1 MAPTIQQK
9 GDKVGR
15 MSHLEVLA
23 EELGPAATLISDPDI
38 TASYSRD
45 QAPFASAATPFAVL
59 LARTA
64 SEISIA
70 LKYANENSI
79 PVVTR
84 GAGSGLSGGANS
96 TADSLVISLEKMNQI
111 IEIDTANQIARVQAG
126 VINLD
131 LDSAAKEFGLAYLP
145 DPASRDWSSLGGNA
159 ATNAG
164 GMCCVKY
171 GVTSAHVRAMQVV
184 LASGEIIELGKAT
197 KKSVTTYNLLHL
209 FIGSEGTLG
218 IITELTLNLEIR
230 PAAPST
236 LIATFP
242 SVSKA
247 AAAAVALRQYRPSML
262 EIIDQT
268 TLKAVEAWHPLGFE
282 VAGSVLLMQLDE
294 NHSLCEAALETCK
307 QFDLIDGVYS
317 DDPADAADLIRV
329 RKLAYPALERMGATL
344 LDDVALPITKIAEF
358 VERVEKLSAEVN
370 LTIGIFGH
378 AGDGNMHP
386 TIVHDHGDVA
396 AAERAQKAFG
406 QIVEIAQSLGGTA
419 SGEHGIGSIKPG
431 FVAKEI
437 SKTVIDLQRAV
448 KKVFDPNSILNPGK
462 KIP

>member
-1 MAPTIQQK
+1 
-9 GDKVGR
+9 
-15 MSHLEVLA
+15 
-23 EELGPAATLISDPDI
+23 
-38 TASYSRD
+38 
-45 QAPFASAATPFAVL
+45 L
-59 LARTA
+59 LARSA

-96 TADSLVISLEKMNQI
+96 TAESLVISLEKMSQI
-111 IEIDTANQIARVQAG
+111 IEIDVANQIARVQAG

-131 LDSAAKEFGLAYLP
+131 LDTAAKEFGLAYLP

-171 GVTSAHVRAMQVV
+171 GVTGAHVRAMQVV

-197 KKSVTTYNLLHL
+197 KKSVTTYDLLHL

-218 IITELTLNLEIR
+218 IITELNLNLEIR
-230 PAAPST
+230 PASPAT

-242 SVSKA
+242 SVTKA
-247 AAAAVALRQYRPSML
+247 AAAAAALLKYRPSML
-262 EIIDQT
+262 EIVDQT

-358 VERVEKLSAEVN
+358 VERVEKLSAEVD

-386 TIVHDHGDVA
+386 TIVHDHGDAA

-431 FVAKEI
+431 FVTKEI
-437 SKTVIDLQRAV
+437 SKTVIELQRAV

>member
-1 MAPTIQQK
+1 
-9 GDKVGR
+9 
-15 MSHLEVLA
+15 MSHLAALSKL
-23 EELGPAATLISDPDI
+23 LGSDASLISDPDV
-38 TASYSRD
+38 TVSYSRD

-59 LARTA
+59 LARSA
-64 SEISIA
+64 AEISIA
-70 LKYANENSI
+70 MKYANENLI

-84 GAGSGLSGGANS
+84 GTGSGLSGGANS

-171 GVTSAHVRAMQVV
+171 GVTGAHVRAMQVV

-197 KKSVTTYNLLHL
+197 KKSVTTYDLLHL

-218 IITELTLNLEIR
+218 IITELTLNLEIC
-230 PAAPST
+230 PAPPST

-242 SVSKA
+242 SVAKA
-247 AAAAVALRQYRPSML
+247 AAAAAALLKYRPSML

-294 NHSLCEAALETCK
+294 NHSLCEVALETCK

-358 VERVEKLSAEVN
+358 VQRVEKLSQEVN

-386 TIVHDHGDVA
+386 TIVHDHGDLA
-396 AAERAQKAFG
+396 AAERAQKTFG

-431 FVAKEI
+431 FVTKEI
-437 SKTVIDLQRAV
+437 SKTVIDLQRAI

>member
-1 MAPTIQQK
+1 
-9 GDKVGR
+9 
-15 MSHLEVLA
+15 MSHIAALA
-23 EELGPAATLISDPDI
+23 AALGPEVSLISDPDI

-45 QAPFASAATPFAVL
+45 QAPFASAAAPFAVL
-59 LARTA
+59 LARSA
-64 SEISIA
+64 AEISIA
-70 LKYANENSI
+70 VKYANENSI

-96 TADSLVISLEKMNQI
+96 TAGSLVISLEKMNQI

-131 LDSAAKEFGLAYLP
+131 LDTAAKEFGLAYLP

-171 GVTSAHVRAMQVV
+171 GVTGAHVRAMQVV

-197 KKSVTTYNLLHL
+197 KKSVTTYDLLHL

-242 SVSKA
+242 SVTKA
-247 AAAAVALRQYRPSML
+247 AAAAAALLQYRPSML
-262 EIIDQT
+262 EIVDQT
-268 TLKAVEAWHPLGFE
+268 TLKAVQAWHPLGFE

-358 VERVEKLSAEVN
+358 VERVEKLSKEVN

-386 TIVHDHGDVA
+386 TIVHDHGDLA
-396 AAERAQKAFG
+396 AAERAQRAFG

-431 FVAKEI
+431 FVTNEI

>member
-1 MAPTIQQK
+1 
-9 GDKVGR
+9 
-15 MSHLEVLA
+15 MSHLAVLSKL
-23 EELGPAATLISDPDI
+23 LGSDASLISDPDI

-45 QAPFASAATPFAVL
+45 QAPFASAAAPFAVL
-59 LARTA
+59 LARSA
-64 SEISIA
+64 AEISIA
-70 LKYANENSI
+70 MKYANENSI

-96 TADSLVISLEKMNQI
+96 TAGSLVISLEKMNQI

-131 LDSAAKEFGLAYLP
+131 LDTAAKEFGLAYLP

-171 GVTSAHVRAMQVV
+171 GVTGAHVRAMQVV

-197 KKSVTTYNLLHL
+197 KKSVTTYDLLHL

-242 SVSKA
+242 SVFKA
-247 AAAAVALRQYRPSML
+247 AAAAVALRQYRPAML
-262 EIIDQT
+262 EIVDQT

-282 VAGSVLLMQLDE
+282 VAGSVLIMQLDE
-294 NHSLCEAALETCK
+294 NHSLCEAALTTCK
-307 QFDLIDGVYS
+307 EFDLIDGVYS

-358 VERVEKLSAEVN
+358 VERVEKLSKEVN

-386 TIVHDHGDVA
+386 TIVHDHGDLA
-396 AAERAQKAFG
+396 AAERAQQAFG

-431 FVAKEI
+431 FVTNEI

>member
-1 MAPTIQQK
+1 
-9 GDKVGR
+9 
-15 MSHLEVLA
+15 MSHIAALA
-23 EELGPAATLISDPDI
+23 AALGPEVSLISDPDI

-45 QAPFASAATPFAVL
+45 QAPFATAAAPFAVL
-59 LARTA
+59 LARSA
-64 SEISIA
+64 AEISIA
-70 LKYANENSI
+70 MKYANENSI

-96 TADSLVISLEKMNQI
+96 TAGSLVISLEKMNQI

-131 LDSAAKEFGLAYLP
+131 LDTAAKEFGLAYLP

-171 GVTSAHVRAMQVV
+171 GVTGAHVRAMQVV
-184 LASGEIIELGKAT
+184 LANGEIIELGKAT
-197 KKSVTTYNLLHL
+197 KKSVTTYDLLHL

-242 SVSKA
+242 SVTKA
-247 AAAAVALRQYRPSML
+247 AAAAAALLQYRPSML
-262 EIIDQT
+262 EIVDQT
-268 TLKAVEAWHPLGFE
+268 TLKAVQAWHPLGLE

-386 TIVHDHGDVA
+386 TIVHDHGDLA
-396 AAERAQKAFG
+396 AAERAQRAFG

-431 FVAKEI
+431 FVTNEI

>member
-1 MAPTIQQK
+1 
-9 GDKVGR
+9 
-15 MSHLEVLA
+15 MSHLAALTNL
-23 EELGPAATLISDPDI
+23 LGPEVSLISDPDI

-45 QAPFASAATPFAVL
+45 QAPFAAAAAPFAVL
-59 LARTA
+59 LARSA
-64 SEISIA
+64 AEISIA
-70 LKYANENSI
+70 LKYANEHAI

-96 TADSLVISLEKMNQI
+96 TSDSLVISLEKMNQI
-111 IEIDTANQIARVQAG
+111 LQIDSANQIARVQAG
-126 VINLD
+126 VINID
-131 LDSAAKEFGLAYLP
+131 LDTAAKEFGLAYLP
-145 DPASRDWSSLGGNA
+145 DPASREWSSLGGNA

-171 GVTSAHVRAMQVV
+171 GVTAAHVRAMQVV

-197 KKSVTTYNLLHL
+197 KKSVTTYDLLHL

-230 PAAPST
+230 PAAPAT

-242 SVSKA
+242 NITKAASA
-247 AAAAVALRQYRPSML
+247 AAALLQYRPSML
-262 EIIDQT
+262 EIVDQT
-268 TLKAVEAWHPLGFE
+268 TLNAVQSWHPLGFE

-294 NHSLCEAALETCK
+294 NHSLCESALETCK
-307 QFDLIDGVYS
+307 DFDLIDGVYS

-358 VERVEKLSAEVN
+358 VEKVEKLSKEVN

-386 TIVHDHGDVA
+386 TIVHDHGDTA
-396 AAERAQKAFG
+396 AAERAQKAFSE
-406 QIVEIAQSLGGTA
+406 IVEIAQSLGGSA
-419 SGEHGIGSIKPG
+419 SGEHGIGSIKAG
-431 FVAKEI
+431 FVANEV
-437 SKTVIDLQRAV
+437 SDTVIDLQRAV

>member
-1 MAPTIQQK
+1 
-9 GDKVGR
+9 
-15 MSHLEVLA
+15 MSHLAALSKL
-23 EELGPAATLISDPDI
+23 LGSDASLISDPDI

-45 QAPFASAATPFAVL
+45 QAPFASAAAPFAVL
-59 LARTA
+59 LARSA

-111 IEIDTANQIARVQAG
+111 IEIDRANQIARVQAG

-131 LDSAAKEFGLAYLP
+131 LDTAAKEFGLAYLP

-171 GVTSAHVRAMQVV
+171 GVTGAHVRAMQVV
-184 LASGEIIELGKAT
+184 LASSEIIELGKAT
-197 KKSVTTYNLLHL
+197 KKSVTTYDLLHL

-242 SVSKA
+242 SVTKA
-247 AAAAVALRQYRPSML
+247 AAAAAALLQYRPAML
-262 EIIDQT
+262 EIVDQT

-282 VAGSVLLMQLDE
+282 VAGSVLIMQLDE

-358 VERVEKLSAEVN
+358 VERVEKLSKEVN

-386 TIVHDHGDVA
+386 TIVHDHGDLA
-396 AAERAQKAFG
+396 AAERAQQAFG
-406 QIVEIAQSLGGTA
+406 KIVEIAQSLGGTA

-431 FVAKEI
+431 FVTKEI

>member
-1 MAPTIQQK
+1 M
-9 GDKVGR
+9 
-15 MSHLEVLA
+15 
-23 EELGPAATLISDPDI
+23 
-38 TASYSRD
+38 
-45 QAPFASAATPFAVL
+45 
-59 LARTA
+59 
-64 SEISIA
+64 
-70 LKYANENSI
+70 KYANENSI

-111 IEIDTANQIARVQAG
+111 IEIDSANQIARVQAG

-131 LDSAAKEFGLAYLP
+131 LDTAAKEFGLAYLP

-171 GVTSAHVRAMQVV
+171 GVTGAHVRAMQVV

-197 KKSVTTYNLLHL
+197 KKSVTTYDLLHL

-262 EIIDQT
+262 EIVDQT

-282 VAGSVLLMQLDE
+282 VAGSVLIMQLDE

-317 DDPADAADLIRV
+317 DDPADATDLIRV

-358 VERVEKLSAEVN
+358 VERVEKLSKEVN

-386 TIVHDHGDVA
+386 TIVHDHGDLA
-396 AAERAQKAFG
+396 AAERAQQAFG

-431 FVAKEI
+431 FVTKEI

>member
-1 MAPTIQQK
+1 
-9 GDKVGR
+9 
-15 MSHLEVLA
+15 MSHFAALSEL
-23 EELGPAATLISDPDI
+23 LGPAASLISDPDI

-45 QAPFASAATPFAVL
+45 QAPFAESAPPFAVL
-59 LARTA
+59 LAKTA
-64 SEISIA
+64 TEISIA
-70 LKYANENSI
+70 LKYANENKI
-79 PVVTR
+79 AVVTR

-96 TADSLVISLEKMNQI
+96 SADSLVISLEKMNQI
-111 IEIDTANQIARVQAG
+111 LEIDSANQIARVQAG

-131 LDSAAKEFGLAYLP
+131 LDKAASEFGLAYLP

-171 GVTSAHVRAMQVV
+171 GVTAAHIRAMQVV
-184 LASGEIIELGKAT
+184 LANGEIIELGKAT
-197 KKSVTTYNLLHL
+197 KKSVTTYDLLHL

-218 IITELTLNLEIR
+218 IITELTLNLVVR
-230 PAAPST
+230 PSAPAT

-242 SVSKA
+242 TITKA
-247 AAAAVALRQYRPSML
+247 AAAAAALLQYRPSML
-262 EIIDQT
+262 EIVDQT
-268 TLKAVEAWHPLGFE
+268 TLRAVEAWHPLGFE

-294 NHSLCEAALETCK
+294 NHSLCQAALETCK
-307 QFDLIDGVYS
+307 SFGSIDGVYS

-358 VERVEKLSAEVN
+358 VEQVEALSKETN
-370 LTIGIFGH
+370 LVIGIFGH

-386 TIVHDHGDVA
+386 TIVHDHGDQA

-406 QIVEIAQSLGGTA
+406 KIIEIAQSIGGTA

-431 FVAKEI
+431 FVANEI
-437 SKTVIDLQRAV
+437 STTVIELQRAV

>member
-1 MAPTIQQK
+1 
-9 GDKVGR
+9 
-15 MSHLEVLA
+15 MSHLVALA
-23 EELGPAATLISDPDI
+23 AALGPDVTLISDPDI

-45 QAPFASAATPFAVL
+45 QAPFAKSASPFAVL
-59 LARTA
+59 LARSA
-64 SEISIA
+64 AEISIA
-70 LKYANENSI
+70 LKYANENKI

-96 TADSLVISLEKMNQI
+96 DAQSLVISLEKMNQI
-111 IEIDTANQIARVQAG
+111 IEIDSANQIARVQAG

-131 LDSAAKEFGLAYLP
+131 LDTAAKEFGLAYLP

-197 KKSVTTYNLLHL
+197 KKSVTTYDLLHL

-230 PAAPST
+230 PAAPAT

-242 SVSKA
+242 NITKA
-247 AAAAVALRQYRPSML
+247 AAAAASLLQYRPSML
-262 EIIDQT
+262 EIVDQT
-268 TLKAVEAWHPLGFE
+268 TLTAVQSWHPLGFE

-344 LDDVALPITKIAEF
+344 LDDVALPITKIAQF
-358 VERVEKLSAEVN
+358 VERVEKLSKEVN

-386 TIVHDHGDVA
+386 TIVHDHGDLA

-406 QIVEIAQSLGGTA
+406 QIIEIAQSLGGTA
-419 SGEHGIGSIKPG
+419 SGEHGIGSIKSG
-431 FVAKEI
+431 FVTNEI
-437 SKTVIDLQRAV
+437 SKTVIELQRAV

>member
-1 MAPTIQQK
+1 
-9 GDKVGR
+9 
-15 MSHLEVLA
+15 MSHIEALA
-23 EELGPAATLISDPDI
+23 AALGPEVSLISDPDI

-45 QAPFASAATPFAVL
+45 QAPFASAAAPFAVL
-59 LARTA
+59 LARSA
-64 SEISIA
+64 AEISIA
-70 LKYANENSI
+70 VKYANENSI

-96 TADSLVISLEKMNQI
+96 TAGSLVISLEKMNQI
-111 IEIDTANQIARVQAG
+111 IELDTANQIARVQAG

-131 LDSAAKEFGLAYLP
+131 LDTAAKEFGLAYLP

-171 GVTSAHVRAMQVV
+171 GVTGAHVRAMQVV

-197 KKSVTTYNLLHL
+197 KKSVTTYDLLHL

-242 SVSKA
+242 SVTKA
-247 AAAAVALRQYRPSML
+247 AAAAAALLQYRPSML
-262 EIIDQT
+262 EIVDQT
-268 TLKAVEAWHPLGFE
+268 TLKAVQAWHPLGFE

-358 VERVEKLSAEVN
+358 VERVEKLSTEVN

-386 TIVHDHGDVA
+386 TIVHDHGDLA
-396 AAERAQKAFG
+396 AAERAQRAFG

-431 FVAKEI
+431 FVTNEI

>member
-1 MAPTIQQK
+1 
-9 GDKVGR
+9 
-15 MSHLEVLA
+15 MSHFAALSKL
-23 EELGPAATLISDPDI
+23 LGPESSLISDPDI
-38 TASYSRD
+38 TTSYSRD
-45 QAPFASAATPFAVL
+45 QAPFAFSAPPFAVL
-59 LARTA
+59 LSRNAT
-64 SEISIA
+64 EISIA
-70 LKYANENSI
+70 LKYANENKI

-84 GAGSGLSGGANS
+84 GAGSGLSGGANAS
-96 TADSLVISLEKMNQI
+96 ADSLVISLEKMNQI
-111 IEIDTANQIARVQAG
+111 IEIDAANQIARVQAG

-131 LDSAAKEFGLAYLP
+131 LDTAASKRGLAYLP

-197 KKSVTTYNLLHL
+197 KKSVTTYDLLHL

-236 LIATFP
+236 LVTTFP
-242 SVSKA
+242 NITKAASA
-247 AAAAVALRQYRPSML
+247 AAALLQYRPSML
-262 EIIDQT
+262 EIVDQT

-282 VAGSVLLMQLDE
+282 VAGAVLLMQLDE
-294 NHSLCEAALETCK
+294 NHSLAEAALKTCK
-307 QFDLIDGVYS
+307 EFGSIDGVYS
-317 DDPADAADLIRV
+317 DDPNDAADLIRV
-329 RKLAYPALERMGATL
+329 RKMAYPALERMGATL

-358 VERVEKLSAEVN
+358 VEKVEELSKQAN
-370 LTIGIFGH
+370 LVIGIFGH

-386 TIVHDHGDVA
+386 TIVHDHGDTA
-396 AAERAQKAFG
+396 AAERAQKAFSD
-406 QIVEIAQSLGGTA
+406 IVEIAQSLGGSA
-419 SGEHGIGSIKPG
+419 SGEHGIGSIKAG
-431 FVAKEI
+431 FVANEI
-437 SKTVIDLQRAV
+437 STTVIELQRAV

>member
-1 MAPTIQQK
+1 
-9 GDKVGR
+9 
-15 MSHLEVLA
+15 MSHLAALSKL
-23 EELGPAATLISDPDI
+23 LGSDASLISDPDI

-45 QAPFASAATPFAVL
+45 QAPFASAAAPFAVL
-59 LARTA
+59 LARSA

-131 LDSAAKEFGLAYLP
+131 LDTAAKEFGLAYLP

-171 GVTSAHVRAMQVV
+171 GVTGAHVRAMQVV

-197 KKSVTTYNLLHL
+197 KKSVTTYDLLHL

-247 AAAAVALRQYRPSML
+247 AAAAAALLQYRPSML
-262 EIIDQT
+262 EIVDQT

-431 FVAKEI
+431 FVTKEI

>member
-1 MAPTIQQK
+1 M
-9 GDKVGR
+9 
-15 MSHLEVLA
+15 
-23 EELGPAATLISDPDI
+23 
-38 TASYSRD
+38 
-45 QAPFASAATPFAVL
+45 
-59 LARTA
+59 
-64 SEISIA
+64 
-70 LKYANENSI
+70 KYANENKVA
-79 PVVTR
+79 VVTR

-96 TADSLVISLEKMNQI
+96 SADSLVISLEKMNQI
-111 IEIDTANQIARVQAG
+111 LEIGSANQIARVQAG

-131 LDSAAKEFGLAYLP
+131 LDKAASEFGLAYLP

-171 GVTSAHVRAMQVV
+171 GVTAAHIRAMQVV
-184 LASGEIIELGKAT
+184 LANGEIVELGKAT
-197 KKSVTTYNLLHL
+197 KKSVTTYDLLHL

-218 IITELTLNLEIR
+218 IITELTLNLVVR
-230 PAAPST
+230 PSAPAT

-242 SVSKA
+242 TITKA
-247 AAAAVALRQYRPSML
+247 AAAAAALLQYRPSML
-262 EIIDQT
+262 EIVDQT
-268 TLKAVEAWHPLGFE
+268 TLRAVEAWHPLGFE

-294 NHSLCEAALETCK
+294 NHSLCQAALETCK
-307 QFDLIDGVYS
+307 SFSSIDGVYS

-358 VERVEKLSAEVN
+358 VEQVEALSKETN
-370 LTIGIFGH
+370 LVIGIFGH

-386 TIVHDHGDVA
+386 TIVHDHGDQA

-406 QIVEIAQSLGGTA
+406 KIIEIAQSLGGTA

-431 FVAKEI
+431 FVANEI
-437 SKTVIDLQRAV
+437 STTVIELQRAV